1 MGNDFSTGTHLITT
15 ATLFGAAA
23 LAFIMFPFLVI
34 MIRGGFKAKENTSS
48 GLSILGVVALAF
60 VVHTLFCLMFISIIK
75 ILDIT
80 YLDEAN
86 FYSQKIFGIFW
97 AEGQG
102 AVLNLVGGGSTSDAL
117 GAYATLHLVQAI
129 GKNLLYN
136 IPIVVVVVGLAYG
149 ALQANKD
156 TYRTDYLSVLVFS
169 MVSFIC
175 VAIIYVTWAY
185 IASEALFLP
194 NKQNLFDL
202 IKAYWEKMLV
212 K

>member
-1 MGNDFSTGTHLITT
+1 MDNDFSAGTHLITT

-23 LAFIMFPFLVI
+23 LAFAMFPFLVI
-34 MIRGGFKAKENTSS
+34 MIRGGFKAKESTSS
-48 GLSILGVVALAF
+48 GLNILGVVALAF
-60 VVHTLFCLMFISIIK
+60 VVHTVFCVMFVAIIK

-97 AEGQG
+97 AEGKD
-102 AVLNLVGGGSTSDAL
+102 AVLNLAGGGSTSDAL
-117 GAYATLHLVQAI
+117 GAYSTLFLVQTI
-129 GKNLLYN
+129 GRNLLYN
-136 IPIVVVVVGLAYG
+136 IPIVVVIVGLAYG

-169 MVSFIC
+169 IVSFIC
-175 VAIIYVTWAY
+175 AAIIYVVWAY
-185 IASEALFLP
+185 IASKALFLP
-194 NKQNLFDL
+194 NKENLFDL
-202 IKAYWEKMLV
+202 IKAYWEKTLV